1 MLAGKIV
8 KGLEVSHFN
17 LPNILRSKVTE
28 GAEAG
33 AKAVEQAAEKVTEKT
48 AQTLE
53 HMPTKQDLV
62 IVPIKDRIVSAGP
75 PHSPLNQSWG
85 VKGFPEQIRNLSG
98 LVEKKLSKYVK
109 MIPENSKMAKPI
121 SFEIEGEPFELLVDK
136 TTQNATRVIIKQ
148 SEPAKSVLKEANCS
162 TILDIEFDKSGKMI
176 SGSLHIG
183 NNKVSEAY
191 RFSRTGKNIRRIDH
205 ENVYNGHSYDHITYK
220 PDGGTETWKA
230 IKDSEN
236 RMGNELPRLTNE
248 YVLDEPL
255 GCLFFK
261 LTGLKSTIL

>member
-121 SFEIEGEPFELLVDK
+121 SFENNGK
-136 TTQNATRVIIKQ
+136 
-148 SEPAKSVLKEANCS
+148 CS
-162 TILDIEFDKSGKMI
+162 I
-176 SGSLHIG
+176 
-183 NNKVSEAY
+183 
-191 RFSRTGKNIRRIDH
+191 SRTNIS
-205 ENVYNGHSYDHITYK
+205 NSQLQNLLLYNKRYLLIHHKY
-220 PDGGTETWKA
+220 
-230 IKDSEN
+230 
-236 RMGNELPRLTNE
+236 
-248 YVLDEPL
+248 
-255 GCLFFK
+255 
-261 LTGLKSTIL
+261 